1 MRRRGFTLVDLLIVL
16 AVLALAMGILMPTLA
31 RRRQLTFRT
40 TCANNLANIGK
51 HMLIYAGDCR
61 DEFPRAGT
69 RTAAW
74 GPVVWNA
81 ANRNAAYGVTTADN
95 TGGNASIT
103 ASLFLLIKHQEVIP
117 GSFVCPGDVGTT
129 EWVLG
134 NETATPRPARM
145 LDCWDFGAIPQSKVS
160 YAYHTPFR
168 TFAMTCADEPNF
180 AIAADRNLWMETPG
194 RSAKPFPGTFNGKA
208 GSTSDQMY
216 ANSTVHRND
225 GQNVLFLGGH
235 VNFARRPFCS
245 FEDDNIYT
253 RSRFTD
259 RGDDLGTPPAFDPN
273 FFLNKHKKDSLL
285 VQDPL
290 SAWARGGTQTP

>member
-1 MRRRGFTLVDLLIVL
+1 MRRRGFTLVDLLIVV
-16 AVLALAMGILMPTLA
+16 AVLALVMSVLMPTLA
-31 RRRQLTFRT
+31 RRRQLAFRT
-40 TCANNLANIGK
+40 TCANNLAIIGK
-51 HMLIYAGDCR
+51 HMLIYAGDCE
-61 DEFPRAGT
+61 DTFPRAGT
-69 RTAAW
+69 RTAVW

-81 ANRNAAYGVTTADN
+81 ADRNAAYGITTADN

-103 ASLFLLIKHQEVIP
+103 ASLFLLIEYGLTP

-129 EWVLG
+129 EWVLS
-134 NETATPRPARM
+134 NETGTPRPASM
-145 LDCWDFGAIPQSKVS
+145 DHYWDFGANPQSKVS

-168 TFAMTCADEPNF
+168 TFGMTCADEPNF
-180 AIAADRNLWMETPG
+180 AVAGDRNPWMETPG

-208 GSTSDQMY
+208 GSADHRMY
-216 ANSTVHRND
+216 GNSSVHRND

-259 RGDDLGTPPAFDPN
+259 RGDDLGTAPAFDPN
-273 FFLNKHKKDSLL
+273 YLPNSRKDSLL

-290 SAWARGGTQTP
+290 SAWAGGSTQTP